1 MWQTL
6 RHLNIIHNI
15 LRINNQI
22 LDSDWLR
29 GHDAVQCVKIHQ
41 IFKVYG
47 LLKQTSS
54 VFKSENS
61 RCSVVEALEAASL
74 HPAAAMNISDRKGT
88 LNYGADADFVML
100 RPGDLSVLSTWIA
113 GDCVYSA

>member
-1 MWQTL
+1 M
-6 RHLNIIHNI
+6 
-15 LRINNQI
+15 
-22 LDSDWLR
+22 
-29 GHDAVQCVKIHQ
+29 
-41 IFKVYG
+41 
-47 LLKQTSS
+47 
-54 VFKSENS
+54 
-61 RCSVVEALEAASL
+61 EALEAASL